1 MHDIMV
7 HSSLMSPLFGRELAS
22 PWSLLSGQGA
32 RETGI
37 SAPQGDVILY
47 RHTSNRATLN
57 CGNRQSRAKAPRPN
71 MHASREW
78 MV

>member
-37 SAPQGDVILY
+37 SAPQVMLY
-47 RHTSNRATLN
+47 RHTSNRTTSKL
-57 CGNRQSRAKAPRPN
+57 R
-71 MHASREW
+71 
-78 MV
+78 